1 MIAKTKFRYLFAV
14 IASVTLFSS
23 CVNDIDLKDVDDTIS
38 MNGTAVF
45 PLAQSTIT
53 LKDFI
58 DKLNIDNMTVNSN
71 NVLTVNYKPS
81 TSYSFNLNISPS
93 DVSINT
99 TTPATLSSKAGT
111 TISAATFNSLSP
123 SQVAEIDLRSL
134 ASTNITRLDSIYI
147 SNATLSFTLNTNI
160 NFAVNQLQLTVTP
173 TPTCFPSLSP
183 TTFTNVRNG
192 SVCTISLTN
201 CWIKPQSSKISL
213 SIATQAT
220 SGNVYVPAS
229 PSLNSSAVLKNINF
243 KYAFGQFAYNL
254 ASQTGTF
261 DLGFLNDVISQTSY
275 LPFQNPSFKLACYS
289 NARIPMQLNI
299 DYIKSYN
306 SSSPSNVRYASFS
319 GSTSTSQAFTKMPS
333 APGKSAVDSLIFNK
347 ANGNIDNL
355 FTLPGINTIGYS
367 FGAQS
372 QTGGITNQF
381 IMSKDTFTISPS
393 VNIPFAFNAGVN
405 VQMTDTLSLGDSF
418 TDFLNKNDL
427 QNVKLWL
434 IANNFTSTKIAIGLT
449 LLDANKQPFSTTQNL
464 TLNTTLNIGNTTGQA
479 TQTSATTDQQLS
491 LAYSATDLKK
501 AQYIKLSYSL
511 AGKDLTTPL
520 TLTSTDFIKVK
531 LCAYVKGS
539 AKLNDN

>member
-1 MIAKTKFRYLFAV
+1 MIAKTKFRYLLAV
-14 IASVTLFSS
+14 IASITLFSS
-23 CVNDIDLKDVDDTIS
+23 CVNDINLKDVDDTIS
-38 MNGTAVF
+38 MNGAVVF

-53 LKDFI
+53 LKDFV
-58 DKLNIDNMTVNSN
+58 DELNIENMTVNSN
-71 NVLTVNYKPS
+71 NILTVNYKPS

-111 TISAATFNSLSP
+111 TISTATFNSLSP
-123 SQVAEIDLRSL
+123 SQIAEIDLCSL
-134 ASTNITRLDSIYI
+134 ASANITRLDSIYI

-160 NFAVNQLQLTVTP
+160 NFAANQLQLTVTP
-173 TPTCFPSLSP
+173 AAACFPSLSP
-183 TTFTNVRNG
+183 TTFANVRNG
-192 SVCTISLTN
+192 SVCTIPLTN
-201 CWIKPQSSKISL
+201 CWIKPQSSKISF

-220 SGNVYVPAS
+220 SGNIYVPAS
-229 PSLNSSAVLKNINF
+229 PSLNSSAALKNINF

-261 DLGFLNDVISQTSY
+261 DLGFLNDVISQSSY
-275 LPFQNPSFKLACYS
+275 LPFQNPSFKLTCYS

-306 SSSPSNVRYASFS
+306 NSTPSNVRYASFS
-319 GSTSTSQAFTKMPS
+319 GSTSTSQSFSKMPS
-333 APGKSAVDSLIFNK
+333 APGKNAIDSLIFNK

-355 FTLPGINTIGYS
+355 FTLPGINTIAYS

-381 IMSKDTFTISPS
+381 IMSKDTFTVSPS

-405 VQMTDTLSLGDSF
+405 VQMADTLSLGSSF

-434 IANNFTSTKIAIGLT
+434 IANNFTSTKVVIGLT
-449 LLDANKQPFSTTQNL
+449 LLDANKQSFSTTQNL
-464 TLNTTLNIGNTTGQA
+464 TLNTTLNINNTTGQA
-479 TQTSATTDQQLS
+479 NQTSTTTDQQLS
-491 LAYSATDLKK
+491 LAYSAADLKK

-511 AGKDLTTPL
+511 AGKDLLTSL

-531 LCAYVKGS
+531 LCAYVKGN